1 MKIVIY
7 NELGTFKTT
16 TEDNYNATIR
26 NANKVQAWINFAS
39 AEEIIDYCIK
49 YCGKTK
55 EDFIVSQ
62 RYFASDKYN
71 TDRLTIKA
79 FTVEEVANEFYNKY
93 GYNPDIIKII
103 DDLGGVI
110 ETIKE

>member
-7 NELGTFKTT
+7 SELGTFKTT
-16 TEDNYNATIR
+16 TEENYKARISD
-26 NANKVQAWINFAS
+26 ANKIQSWIGFVS
-39 AEEIIDYCIK
+39 AEEIINYCVA

-55 EDFIVSQ
+55 EDFIINNK
-62 RYFASDKYN
+62 YLMSDKYN
-71 TDRLTIKA
+71 TDRLTTRANTIEDA
-79 FTVEEVANEFYNKY
+79 VNEFYNKY